1 MPTNP
6 EYDINQLRSET
17 RKLNAE
23 TAKLMA
29 VQRKLEAEELLLQR
43 QHQHLPAYWV
53 QIILALWAGA
63 GLLSALDLLINR

>member
-6 EYDINQLRSET
+6 ENDINRLWSET

-43 QHQHLPAYWV
+43 QHLPAYWV

>member
-6 EYDINQLRSET
+6 EYDINRLCSET

-23 TAKLMA
+23 TARLMA

-43 QHQHLPAYWV
+43 QHLPAYWV